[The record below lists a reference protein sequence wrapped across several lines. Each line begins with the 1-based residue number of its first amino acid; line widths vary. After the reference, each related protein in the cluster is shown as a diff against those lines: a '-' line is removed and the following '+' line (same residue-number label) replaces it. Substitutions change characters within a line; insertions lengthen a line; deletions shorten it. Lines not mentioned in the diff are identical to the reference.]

1 MSSPY
6 QSYDSYDAP
15 RDMFV
20 ADAQLSERLG
30 FLRRVYGHVFGA
42 IVLMIGIE
50 TLLFTTGM
58 NVKVPLFM
66 KVGDRIKIDTRTGD
80 FVERVN

>member
-6 QSYDSYDAP
+6 QSYDQYDAP

-30 FLRRVYGHVFGA
+30 FLRRVYGHVFGRQK
-42 IVLMIGIE
+42 
-50 TLLFTTGM
+50 TLNRKLS
-58 NVKVPLFM
+58 
-66 KVGDRIKIDTRTGD
+66 I
-80 FVERVN
+80 